1 VVIGVI
7 LTRGEV
13 LLGVFAGME
22 RASFGRDRREARRE
36 GVVVGE

>member
-1 VVIGVI
+1 MVIGVI
-7 LTRGEV
+7 LTREG
-13 LLGVFAGME
+13 LLGVFAGVE